1 MSDSPGISLSLN
13 QPQSKTE
20 TSRSVWVYVLG
31 AVILLFVGYLFYAW
45 MRSLSGN
52 PLPSLFGGAASTES
66 KDQIPA
72 AIDGKE
78 RTVVA
83 AIEAPAGETGDYGM
97 QFWMFIKDWDY
108 KFGQEKDIV
117 KRIAVNAPATVNPRV
132 SLHPTD
138 NSLNVSVRYFSDNA
152 SAATTTQGSTN
163 ASGDIFTC
171 TVENVPLQ
179 AWFSVSI
186 TLFDRNMDIYINGRL
201 VKSCV
206 LPGVPRPATG
216 DIILNDNGGF
226 SGSICN
232 LRNYSAMLNPSD
244 AQTFFAKGTTCGA
257 PSMEADDDSLFAR
270 IFGYTF
276 RLSIFNYKGSEIS
289 KYTF

>member
-13 QPQSKTE
+13 QSEPKTE

-31 AVILLFVGYLFYAW
+31 AVILLLVGYLFYAW
-45 MRSLSGN
+45 MRSYSGN
-52 PLPSLFGGAASTES
+52 PLPSLFGGSTASE
-66 KDQIPA
+66 DQVPA

-78 RTVVA
+78 RTVVP
-83 AIEAPAGETGDYGM
+83 AIRAPMGESGDYGM

-117 KRIAVNAPATVNPRV
+117 KRIASNSASVSNPRI
-132 SLHPTD
+132 SMHPTD
-138 NSLNVSVRYFSDNA
+138 NSLNVTVNYFSNNA
-152 SAATTTQGSTN
+152 SAAETTQGSTN
-163 ASGDIFTC
+163 AGGDSFTC

-179 AWFSVSI
+179 AWFSVSV

-206 LPGVPRPATG
+206 LPGVPKPAGG

-232 LRNYSAMLNPSD
+232 LRSYSAMLSPSD
-244 AQTFFAKGTTCGA
+244 AQTFFATGTTCGA

-276 RLSIFNYKGSEIS
+276 RLSIFNYKGSEVS